1 MAASCAA
8 TGAYTH
14 QLPLPHPHLPS
25 SGMILPSFF
34 FLLFFFFAI
43 WLTTARVHSRSLFL
57 KQLCLVCMF
66 LFALEIHI
74 CNMVEFCFCF
84 PLNDR
89 LLLLQWSN
97 HSCYLT
103 SEIVSFW
110 ECLCK
115 FGYVKSGIGWV
126 FCCENYTKFLQWT
139 SFGSR
144 GIILLWCLW
153 VLLNLSYHVIICLLY
168 DNLFHIRINGEG
180 FRLGWITFLIPEK
193 YGNTFTMMCCKLL
206 KMLFRIKEPGWRLE
220 YSFFFSDEHVL
231 CSYCLYHGL

>member
-43 WLTTARVHSRSLFL
+43 WITTAPVHSRSLFL

-89 LLLLQWSN
+89 LLLLPYLIILVTWLVKLSRFGNVSASLATSNQVLGEFFVVKTMQHFWSG
-97 HSCYLT
+97 HLLARGGLYCSDVCGFSWIYLT
-103 SEIVSFW
+103 
-110 ECLCK
+110 
-115 FGYVKSGIGWV
+115 
-126 FCCENYTKFLQWT
+126 
-139 SFGSR
+139 
-144 GIILLWCLW
+144 
-153 VLLNLSYHVIICLLY
+153 
-168 DNLFHIRINGEG
+168 
-180 FRLGWITFLIPEK
+180 
-193 YGNTFTMMCCKLL
+193 M
-206 KMLFRIKEPGWRLE
+206 
-220 YSFFFSDEHVL
+220 
-231 CSYCLYHGL
+231 